1 MHFALPPDERSQ
13 GAGRRGR
20 AGVLRGLGSDDTVFR
35 PHAHGLGHA
44 QQGKGLADL
53 HH

>member
-1 MHFALPPDERSQ
+1 MHFFLPPDKRSQ

-20 AGVLRGLGSDDTVFR
+20 AGVLRGLRSDDAVFR

-44 QQGKGLADL
+44 QQGEGLADL